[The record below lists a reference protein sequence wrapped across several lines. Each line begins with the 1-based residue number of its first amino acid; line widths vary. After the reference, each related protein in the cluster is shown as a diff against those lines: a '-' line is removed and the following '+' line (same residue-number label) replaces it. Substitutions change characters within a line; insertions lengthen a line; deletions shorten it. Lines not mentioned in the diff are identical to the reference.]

1 MLNFHQEF
9 NENVLHKILR
19 NTLLNRAL
27 GTLFAGLSLPLMAIS
42 PVHAGEL
49 LSFSYGPLIR
59 S

>member
-19 NTLLNRAL
+19 NRAL